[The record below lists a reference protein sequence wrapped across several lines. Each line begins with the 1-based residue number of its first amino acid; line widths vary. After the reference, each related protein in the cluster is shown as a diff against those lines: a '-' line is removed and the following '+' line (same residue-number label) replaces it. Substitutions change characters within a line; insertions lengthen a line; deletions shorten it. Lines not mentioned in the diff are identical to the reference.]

1 VSILNSVPHCVESF
15 DSNNSSDRG
24 RATRVLTVFEVQ
36 PGNEMQGFH
45 REDMFWPYAIPTFSA
60 TAIQF
65 PCASE
70 LTLGVLLC
78 RAPPVCLFSW
88 HHEPDAWSTN
98 LLWALDDFFPENGGT
113 QVIPYSHRSTLYMRE
128 NGREMLDG
136 K

>member
-1 VSILNSVPHCVESF
+1 MSRLNSVPHCVESF
-15 DSNNSSDRG
+15 DSHNSSDSG

-70 LTLGVLLC
+70 LTLGVLLRC
-78 RAPPVCLFSW
+78 VVPRLSACS
-88 HHEPDAWSTN
+88 A
-98 LLWALDDFFPENGGT
+98 GT
-113 QVIPYSHRSTLYMRE
+113 TSRKRGAQTSSGRSMISFRKMAV
-128 NGREMLDG
+128 R